1 MIIMVVVR
9 GVRARHVVRAESGRM
24 ARAVLAA
31 VVRMVPGA
39 MVAVWAESL
48 ALDLVGSLGEHR
60 NVTIAAV
67 VV

>member
-1 MIIMVVVR
+1 
-9 GVRARHVVRAESGRM
+9 M